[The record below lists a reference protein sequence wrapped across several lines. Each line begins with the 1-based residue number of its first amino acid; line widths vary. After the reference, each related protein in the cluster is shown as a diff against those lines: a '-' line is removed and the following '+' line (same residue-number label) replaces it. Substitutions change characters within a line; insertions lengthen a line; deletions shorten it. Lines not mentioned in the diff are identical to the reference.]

1 MHTSTETS
9 SPRAVNEPH
18 LPLDIMQPQDASVTP
33 TSSSDR
39 TSIADGTLPPNVQR
53 TPSNCI
59 IIIQNNCIAEG
70 GTINIFSSNCT
81 GSTVTMLDHVVAPT
95 KEPTLLQPPLTMQ
108 PEPVELGRDSIV
120 LSGNWFGECVM
131 INVGSPN
138 CTGALKQT
146 VNGVPK

>member
-9 SPRAVNEPH
+9 PPRAVNELH
-18 LPLDIMQPQDASVTP
+18 LPLDTMQLQDTSATP
-33 TSSSDR
+33 TSSSDH
-39 TSIADGTLPPNVQR
+39 TSIADDTLPLNVQP

-81 GSTVTMLDHVVAPT
+81 SSTVTKLDHVVAAT

-108 PEPVELGRDSIV
+108 PEPVELGRESIV
-120 LSGNWFGECVM
+120 LSGNSFGECVM

-138 CTGALKQT
+138 CTGAIKQT